1 MAYQHA
7 FLQNAV
13 AQNMQIQQ
21 QLMLQN
27 QALSQ
32 LLQQTSLTNNQTSMS
47 PEHDQEAGKP
57 TKPTPVY
64 FGMDEAQRRASETHL
79 NMSQGHSQVDLKPR
93 SKTAPN
99 TPKHSNA
106 MPPQAPQLP
115 PGGPMDAYSRART
128 VRIGKWRWPPP
139 KEDGDALAEGFF
151 QFKMRKMKERE
162 GRWQ

>member
-47 PEHDQEAGKP
+47 PEHEEAGKP
-57 TKPTPVY
+57 SKPTPVY

-79 NMSQGHSQVDLKPR
+79 NMGQGHQQVDLKPR

-99 TPKHSNA
+99 TPKHSTS

-115 PGGPMDAYSRART
+115 SGGPMDAYTRART

-139 KEDGDALAEGFF
+139 KED
-151 QFKMRKMKERE
+151 
-162 GRWQ
+162 